1 MPPTYHLQAITIP
14 SAPVNGAHEMDK
26 LPYNYLMILLFVV
39 VSVTKARP
47 TLATS

>member
-14 SAPVNGAHEMDK
+14 STPVNGAHEMDK

-39 VSVTKARP
+39 SVTKARP